1 MTDVANIAVVGAS
14 GKMGRGIALL
24 MLQKLSFSQK
34 GSHPHLKLID
44 VNEQSFPGLKAY
56 LKTHMTRFSERNILK
71 VREYYADEEEIV
83 SNSDAI
89 DAFVHRALMMVNCS
103 TEISHVSKADWVFEA
118 AFEEIPIKTAL
129 LKSISGLTSGWVF
142 SNTSSIPIHLLAEES
157 GLKGHLIG
165 FHFYNPP
172 PVQKLLEIIPSKYTA
187 PELKDLAFK
196 LSMELEKQPVLSADV
211 AGFIGNGHFSREIL
225 FACQMAKE
233 ESIPF
238 VDQMTRKFLLRPMG
252 IFQLLDYVGLSI
264 ATHLLTIMRAHLPDP
279 TFDAPLVTALYE
291 AGIRGGQNAD
301 GAQLDG
307 IFRYEKGEPVAVF
320 SLHEKKYVP
329 LQNIDMGPV
338 PLNLDWKRALK
349 EKTPLAPYF
358 EALRKEESS
367 GAKAACRFLTA
378 SKAIEEK
385 LVQDR
390 VAASLKDVGIVLKEG
405 FHHLYAPHEVW

>member
-1 MTDVANIAVVGAS
+1 MTDVAHIAVVGAS

-24 MLQKLSFSQK
+24 MLQKLAFSSK
-34 GSHPHLKLID
+34 DAHPHLKLID
-44 VNEQSFPGLKAY
+44 VNDQSFPGLKAY
-56 LKTHMTRFSERNILK
+56 LKTHMTRYAERNILK
-71 VREYYADEEEIV
+71 VREYYKDEEEII
-83 SNSDAI
+83 SNGDAI

-103 TEISHVSKADWVFEA
+103 TEISHVSKAEWVFEA
-118 AFEEIPIKTAL
+118 AFEEIPIKVEL
-129 LKSISGLTSGWVF
+129 LKNVAAMTSGWVF
-142 SNTSSIPIHLLAEES
+142 SNTSSIPIHLLAEKS
-157 GLKGHLIG
+157 GLKERLIG

-172 PVQKLLEIIPSKYTA
+172 PVQKLLEVIPSKYTS

-196 LSMELEKQPVLSADV
+196 LCLELEKQPVLSADV

-225 FACQMAKE
+225 FACHLAQE
-233 ESIPF
+233 ESIAF

-264 ATHLLTIMRAHLPDP
+264 ATHLVEIMRTYLPDSS
-279 TFDAPLVTALYE
+279 FDAPLVSALYE
-291 AGIRGGQNAD
+291 AGIRGGQNAE

-320 SLHEKKYVP
+320 SLQDKKYVP
-329 LQNIDMGPV
+329 LPHVEMGQV
-338 PLNLDWKRALK
+338 PLGLDWKRALK

-358 EALRKEESS
+358 EALRKDETK

-385 LVQDR
+385 LVQDH